1 MVRYA
6 RSRWRIFSSEF
17 SPDRCRGMLFQLLN
31 FTGGVA
37 LVIFAISKKAMQLA
51 ILNTFWALIG
61 AAAIIRLFCRHISIS
76 AKIEGDV
83 L

>member
-1 MVRYA
+1 
-6 RSRWRIFSSEF
+6 
-17 SPDRCRGMLFQLLN
+17 MLFQLLN

-61 AAAIIRLFCRHISIS
+61 ATAIIRLF
-76 AKIEGDV
+76 

>member
-1 MVRYA
+1 MITVNPSKFTELLGSY
-6 RSRWRIFSSEF
+6 
-17 SPDRCRGMLFQLLN
+17 GMLALVGAYFLVSFRLTAAERMPFQLLN

-61 AAAIIRLFCRHISIS
+61 ATAIIRLF
-76 AKIEGDV
+76 